1 MILEASARTSNPNI
15 GGGAVAPL
23 GQGKTGGLHTADIAP
38 RFQELVLRGNVYSFT
53 DVSGRATALATATAL
68 VGPAIYNPASSG
80 VNLVL
85 LYAGVEVTVAASGA
99 AVAAL
104 VVRQGS
110 GAAAVTGTA
119 ATVIN
124 RLSTGGAGQCRAL
137 TTPTLDAAGVVVD
150 TMGVQT
156 TAALTVNSPWTTL
169 GKWFDGSVIC
179 GPNSSVSINTITTAF
194 AAASAF
200 TTFLWTE
207 VPIAA

>member
-1 MILEASARTSNPNI
+1 MVLEGQVNISDPALASRSSNPI
-15 GGGAVAPL
+15 SMSKRGGQHVADVS
-23 GQGKTGGLHTADIAP
+23 A
-38 RFQELVLRGNVYSFT
+38 RFQEAVLRGKVFCFT
-53 DVSGRATALATATAL
+53 DVSGRATALATATVL
-68 VGPAIYNPASSG
+68 VGPAIFNPVSSG

-85 LYAGVEVTVAASGA
+85 WYAGAEVTVAAAGA

-104 VVRQGS
+104 VVRQGT

-119 ATVIN
+119 ATVTN
-124 RLSTGGAGQCRAL
+124 RLSTGGAGVCRAL

-179 GPNSSVSINTITTAF
+179 GPNSSVSVNTITTAF
-194 AAASAF
+194 NTASAF
-200 TTFLWTE
+200 TTFIWEE
-207 VPIAA
+207 VAI